1 MRAFI
6 HGFQKK
12 PYNIDCQIAYDGF
25 RELCIEPV
33 LFTTNEEFDKR
44 NPEDVVVGGVIMV
57 WHALNE
63 RGIVPKYLD
72 YPEELVDF
80 LGRKI
85 WKIRLKDIHNEKFP
99 VFIKPVEEKI
109 APGIVVKSKEDLE
122 EYRLLDPETEIFCS
136 EVVSLVSEWRCFL
149 IYGQVIGIHFYYGD
163 CELECDRAVID
174 AAVNDYPD
182 MPAGFAMDFGVTD
195 DGRTI
200 LIEVN
205 DGYSLGAYGLEP
217 TLYARLLTARWAELN
232 GTEDIIKL
240 NDLM

>member
-1 MRAFI
+1 MRAII
-6 HGFQKK
+6 HGFQNK

-25 RELCIEPV
+25 RMLGVEPV

-44 NPEDVVVGGVIMV
+44 TPEDVVVGGVIMV

-80 LGRKI
+80 LGRRI
-85 WKIRLKDIHNEKFP
+85 WKIRLKDVHKEGRP

-109 APGIVVKSKEDLE
+109 APGIVIKSKKDLE
-122 EYRLLDPETEIFCS
+122 EYRLLDPETEIYCS
-136 EVVSLVSEWRCFL
+136 EVVSFVSEWRCFL
-149 IYGQVIGIHFYYGD
+149 LYGQVIGIQFYYGD
-163 CELECDRAVID
+163 REVKCDHDVIN
-174 AAVNDYPD
+174 AAVNDYAD

-205 DGYSLGAYGLEP
+205 DGYSLGAYGLES
-217 TLYARLLTARWAELN
+217 TLYARLITARWAELN
-232 GTEDIIKL
+232 GTEDILRIC
-240 NDLM
+240 